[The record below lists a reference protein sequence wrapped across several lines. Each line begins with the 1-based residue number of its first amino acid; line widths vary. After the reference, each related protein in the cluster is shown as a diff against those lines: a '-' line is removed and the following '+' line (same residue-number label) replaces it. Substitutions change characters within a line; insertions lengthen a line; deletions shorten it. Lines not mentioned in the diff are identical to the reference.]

1 MHLNGERQCES
12 LASVQ
17 DCFHY
22 TTKSICTKNRTG
34 RERGW
39 GVKMKHWI
47 MGALNLYLHWSKT
60 LQPHRW
66 SGETRS
72 VQFVIF
78 YRQKVKTALRVWSPD
93 SLVCIAYKQVS
104 FICSIMLNWK
114 SFKLIKNWR
123 VLACNYVVIA
133 LNKHDCLLSFV
144 FLFKIFISSVFC
156 MSYAV
161 FQKLT
166 ESLSWIFIPVPF
178 QSKTLQS
185 SALLKPAVIGFIT
198 D

>member
-1 MHLNGERQCES
+1 
-12 LASVQ
+12 
-17 DCFHY
+17 
-22 TTKSICTKNRTG
+22 
-34 RERGW
+34 
-39 GVKMKHWI
+39 
-47 MGALNLYLHWSKT
+47 MGTLNLYLKHYKLIDEAGKHNHYNSWLSTDKK
-60 LQPHRW
+60 LRLP
-66 SGETRS
+66 
-72 VQFVIF
+72 FVF
-78 YRQKVKTALRVWSPD
+78 GVPD

-156 MSYAV
+156 ISYAV

-198 D
+198 N